1 MSNSAPGF
9 EAHPN
14 HEVKIEPRSAHV
26 RALVGEA
33 VIADT
38 KAALAVTESRH
49 RPVWYLPLA
58 DVDQTLLTRTDTTT
72 YCPFKGHAS
81 YWSIGTPDVSLQD
94 AVWGYETPFDECQP
108 LAGYVAFY
116 TDKVALEV
124 DGEFLESAA
133 PGWTD

>member
-1 MSNSAPGF
+1 MSNPAPGF

-14 HEVKIEPRSAHV
+14 YEVKIEPSSARV
-26 RALVGEA
+26 RVLVGHT

-38 KAALAVTESRH
+38 RAALSVAESRH
-49 RPVWYLPLA
+49 RPVWYLPMG
-58 DVDQTLLTRTDTTT
+58 DVERSLLERTDTST

-81 YWSIGTPDVSLQD
+81 YWSISGPDGTLPD
-94 AVWGYETPFDECQP
+94 AVWSYEEPFDECRP

-116 TDKVALEV
+116 PDKVTLEV
-124 DGEFLESAA
+124 DGDAQESAA

>member
-1 MSNSAPGF
+1 MSNQAPGF

-14 HEVKIEPRSAHV
+14 YEVKIEPSSAHV
-26 RALVGEA
+26 RALVGDT
-33 VIADT
+33 VVADT

-49 RPVWYLPLA
+49 RAVWYLPMT
-58 DVDQTLLTRTDTTT
+58 DVDQALLTRTDTST

-81 YWSIGTPDVSLQD
+81 YWSIATPDVNLED
-94 AVWGYETPFDECQP
+94 AVWSYEAPFDECQP
-108 LAGYVAFY
+108 LTGYVAFY

-124 DGEFLESAA
+124 DGEPLESVA